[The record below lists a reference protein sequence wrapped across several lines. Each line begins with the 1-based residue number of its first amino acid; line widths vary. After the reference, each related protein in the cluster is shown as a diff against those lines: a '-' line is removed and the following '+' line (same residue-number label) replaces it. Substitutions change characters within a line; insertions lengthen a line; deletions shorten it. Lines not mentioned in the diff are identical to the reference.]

1 MKLTNQEAQAW
12 LDTHQTAYN
21 TGAWEPIMSD
31 YTDDCVLEVH
41 LDGAIML
48 FNGRDEILPALQMG
62 SASGLQTTVQRVVV
76 DEDTI
81 GMQICDPTGATFMTS
96 FWELEGRR
104 IKRDVTIICQLNPP
118 SSRTSA

>member
-1 MKLTNQEAQAW
+1 MMKGCKQGEHKVSLSAFPEET
-12 LDTHQTAYN
+12 TR
-21 TGAWEPIMSD
+21 GR
-31 YTDDCVLEVH
+31 TDQIT
-41 LDGAIML
+41 GAIML

-96 FWELEGRR
+96 FWELEGRQ
-104 IKRDVTIICQLNPP
+104 IKRDVTIICQMNPP
-118 SSRTSA
+118 SSRTSEYGSLSSLVG